1 MYTLGCVV
9 VKLNITIDLLHNT
22 KGTNMSD
29 YRQKFYDL
37 DITEPDIP
45 RDRAGWKRVAL
56 DLYTNDRAMIESMR
70 RELELP
76 TTREV
81 IRRALALMNAELSE
95 AREHDQRAA

>member
-1 MYTLGCVV
+1 MG
-9 VKLNITIDLLHNT
+9 
-22 KGTNMSD
+22 D

-45 RDRAGWKRVAL
+45 RSRAGWKRVAL
-56 DLYTNDRAMIESMR
+56 DLYVNDRAMIESMR

-81 IRRALALMNAELSE
+81 IRRALALMNAELNE
-95 AREHDQRAA
+95 AREHEQRVA

>member
-1 MYTLGCVV
+1 MYTLGYVV

-22 KGTNMSD
+22 KGINMSD

-45 RDRAGWKRVAL
+45 RERAGWKRVAL
-56 DLYTNDRAMIESMR
+56 DLYTSDRAMIESMR